1 MADRQRYVAVTR
13 FTADATPE
21 VKREFAVALVAALE
35 ACQVPQGDEF
45 LVMDPEFLDDLRHD
59 VDEARQEAQEAQ
71 DAASENADLI
81 GRAKE
86 IIRDFELGI
95 RDLKELTEFGGELQA
110 WGN

>member
-35 ACQVPQGDEF
+35 ACQIPQGDDF
-45 LVMDPEFLDDLRHD
+45 LVMTPEYLDDLQRD
-59 VDEARQEAQEAQ
+59 IDDARQDANHHEGEAS
-71 DAASENADLI
+71 DLADSV

-86 IIRDFELGI
+86 MIRDFELGI
-95 RDLKELTEFGGELQA
+95 RDLKELTDFGGEL
-110 WGN
+110 